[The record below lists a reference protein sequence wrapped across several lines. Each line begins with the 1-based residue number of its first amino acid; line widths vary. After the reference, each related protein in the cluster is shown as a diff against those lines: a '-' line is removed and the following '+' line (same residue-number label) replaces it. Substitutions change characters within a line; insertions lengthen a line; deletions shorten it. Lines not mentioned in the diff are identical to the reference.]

1 MRQKKLLD
9 MLDLED
15 PEFETYPPDK
25 PRNLHQPIVQPKRLE
40 SFPEIPEQDEL
51 SPEIQFT
58 YRASHH
64 EREWIVSALGGYFT
78 DHVIYDVLHQ
88 VRGGKEANVYCC
100 STNPT
105 LGTDLLAAKIYR
117 PRMFRN
123 LKNDALYKVGR
134 SVLDQD
140 GKPVRD
146 QRSQRAIQ
154 KKTRIGVEI
163 QITSWIEHEYHAL
176 QVLHQVGAKVPR
188 PIAQDRNVILMEY
201 IGEEHNPAP
210 TLNTVTL
217 SPVEARS
224 LFDLLIEN
232 IHLMLSHNFIHADL
246 SAYNVLYW
254 NGDVRIIDF
263 PQVVDPFRNPNG
275 FAILER
281 DVKRICQYF
290 NPYNITADYREVTAD
305 LWRGYLGTEDVPLEP
320 AAMSHSP

>member
-1 MRQKKLLD
+1 MRQKKLFDL
-9 MLDLED
+9 LDLED
-15 PEFETYPPDK
+15 PEFETYRPDK
-25 PRNLHQPIVQPKRLE
+25 PRKVHQPDFKYKPAE
-40 SFPEIPEQDEL
+40 TFPEIPEQNEQA
-51 SPEIQFT
+51 PEVQFT
-58 YRASHH
+58 YKASHH
-64 EREWIVSALGGYFT
+64 ERDWIVSALSGYFA

-100 STNPT
+100 STNPA

-140 GKPVRD
+140 GKPIRD
-146 QRSQRAIQ
+146 QRSQKAIQ

-176 QVLHQVGAKVPR
+176 QVLHQAGARVPR

-210 TLNTVTL
+210 TLNTITL
-217 SPVEARS
+217 PSDETRK

-232 IHLMLSHNFIHADL
+232 IHLMLSHNIIHADL
-246 SAYNVLYW
+246 SAFNVLYW

-281 DVKRICQYF
+281 DVRRVCQYF
-290 NPYNITADYREVTAD
+290 SSYNIAADYRGITTE
-305 LWRGYLGTEDVPLEP
+305 LWRDYLGTENYPLELVL
-320 AAMSHSP
+320 